1 MNRIE
6 AIEIIDEYVNT
17 DSLKKHLYAV
27 EASMKSYAIH
37 YGENPEEWGL
47 AGLLHDYDWEICPNP
62 EDHPVFGANILR
74 EKGVPENIVRAVLS
88 HGDHTG
94 IKRETLMEKTLFA
107 VDELSGFVTAVALVR
122 PSKSLSDVDVR
133 AVKKKMKD
141 KGFAKTINREDITK
155 GAVELERDLDEHI
168 EFVINSLKPI
178 SEILGLYN

>member
-1 MNRIE
+1 M
-6 AIEIIDEYVNT
+6 IIDEYVNT

-122 PSKSLSDVDVR
+122 PSKS
-133 AVKKKMKD
+133 
-141 KGFAKTINREDITK
+141 
-155 GAVELERDLDEHI
+155 
-168 EFVINSLKPI
+168 
-178 SEILGLYN
+178 